1 VLAHGGGMRDE
12 NVARFHLRQ
21 RLGIL
26 VCHAISVGR
35 SGDSRLSSLGQAFRR
50 VCCFAHH
57 WLSSSSTIGE
67 SSVLVLHEFIALNRD
82 EIIRRCRA
90 KVAMRSIPPP
100 TEAEIDH
107 GVPVF
112 LDQLQDALRLGE
124 LTSPEIGRSAI
135 KHGHDLLRQGFTVS
149 QVVHDY
155 GDVCQAITEL
165 AVELNAPIS
174 TGDFRTLNRCLDDAI
189 AGAVTEYGRER
200 NQSGIDGESAR
211 GTERLGF
218 FAHEL
223 RNLLNTALM
232 AFEVLKT
239 GNVGVGGSTGTVLHR
254 TLKASH
260 SLVTRSLAEV
270 RLTQGIQNREQFR
283 VAEFIEEVSSASTL
297 DANARGV
304 RLTVTPVDEALA
316 IAADRQVLAA
326 VVANLLQNAL
336 KFTRPGTTVILR
348 VGASAE
354 RVLIEVQDE
363 CGGLPGGDVNEL
375 FRPFEQRSADRTGI
389 GLGLAFS
396 RWGAE
401 ANEGRVYARTL
412 PGRGCVFTLD
422 LPRQPVPTVVVVQA

>member
-1 VLAHGGGMRDE
+1 M
-12 NVARFHLRQ
+12 
-21 RLGIL
+21 
-26 VCHAISVGR
+26 
-35 SGDSRLSSLGQAFRR
+35 
-50 VCCFAHH
+50 
-57 WLSSSSTIGE
+57 
-67 SSVLVLHEFIALNRD
+67 LHEFITVNRN

-90 KVAMRSIPPP
+90 KVATRSIPPP
-100 TEAEIDH
+100 TAVEIDH

-112 LDQLQDALRLGE
+112 LDQLREALRLGQV
-124 LTSPEIGRSAI
+124 TSPEIGRTAI

-174 TGDFRTLNRCLDDAI
+174 TDDFRTLNRCLDDAI

-211 GTERLGF
+211 GSERLGF

-239 GNVGVGGSTGTVLHR
+239 GNVGVVGSTGTVLHR
-254 TLKASH
+254 SLLASQ

-270 RLTQGIQNREQFR
+270 RLTQGIQNREQFS
-283 VAEFIEEVSSASTL
+283 VAGFIEEIAPASAL

-304 RLTVTPVDEALA
+304 RLIVMPVEDGLV
-316 IAADRQVLAA
+316 ITADKQVLAA
-326 VVANLLQNAL
+326 VVANLLQNAF
-336 KFTRPGTTVILR
+336 KFTRPQTSVTLR

-363 CGGLPGGDVNEL
+363 CGGLPSGDVNEL
-375 FRPFEQRSADRTGI
+375 FRPFEQRSANRTGM

-401 ANEGRVYARTL
+401 ANDGGIHAHNL
-412 PGRGCVFTLD
+412 PGRGCVFTVD
-422 LPRQPVPTVVVVQA
+422 LPRQQVPAMATIPS

>member
-1 VLAHGGGMRDE
+1 MLDASEYDR
-12 NVARFHLRQ
+12 A
-21 RLGIL
+21 
-26 VCHAISVGR
+26 
-35 SGDSRLSSLGQAFRR
+35 
-50 VCCFAHH
+50 
-57 WLSSSSTIGE
+57 
-67 SSVLVLHEFIALNRD
+67 SVLVLYEFIAVNRD

-90 KVAMRSIPPP
+90 KVATRSIPPP

-112 LDQLQDALRLGE
+112 LDQLCDALRLGQA
-124 LTSPEIGRSAI
+124 TSPEIGRSAI

-155 GDVCQAITEL
+155 GDVCQAVTEL

-174 TGDFRTLNRCLDDAI
+174 TDDFRTLNRCLDDAI

-211 GTERLGF
+211 GSERLGF

-239 GNVGVGGSTGTVLHR
+239 GNVGVAGSTGTVLHR
-254 TLKASH
+254 TLIASH

-270 RLTQGIQNREQFR
+270 RLTQGIQNRERFP
-283 VAEFIEEVSSASTL
+283 VAPFIGEIASASAL
-297 DANARGV
+297 DANARGL
-304 RLTVTPVDEALA
+304 RLVVAPVDDALE

-326 VVANLLQNAL
+326 VVTNLLQNAF
-336 KFTRPGTTVILR
+336 KFTRPGTSVTLR
-348 VGASAE
+348 VGASPE
-354 RVLIEVQDE
+354 RVLIEVEDE
-363 CGGLPGGDVNEL
+363 CGGLPNANVKEL
-375 FRPFEQRSADRTGI
+375 FRPFEQRSADRTGL

-396 RWGAE
+396 RWAVA
-401 ANEGRVYARTL
+401 ANDGRIHTRNL
-412 PGRGCVFTLD
+412 PGCGCVFIVD
-422 LPRQPVPTVVVVQA
+422 LPRPSVPAVAVVQS